1 MKMMKRETEQRQ
13 AIEMLCTDMLVPKE
27 HLLRKIDAAV
37 DFTHIYELVEDL
49 YCEDNGRPGCDPV
62 VLFKLVLIQHLFG
75 IRSLRQTMR
84 DAEVNVAYR
93 WFLGYTM
100 SQSLPHFATIS
111 YAFCHR
117 FTAEVIEGVFRW
129 ILEEVA
135 RAGYLSPEV
144 VFVDGTHIKANAN
157 LKKRVK
163 KEIPVAAK
171 RYQEQLDAEIEADR
185 AAHGKKPLKK
195 KDDDDGSTPARRKT
209 VTESTTDPDSG
220 VFGALGHS
228 VSDSDTGLTIPVREG
243 SITDAQIVSVNPGVS
258 GSPGEL
264 NGCADLGKVLG
275 SIEMNT
281 AQGIFGQAYVSMD
294 GRMMETG
301 SIAVGTASIVS
312 TINGRD
318 SREYAIEINRIYRE
332 ADGTHAMLSVTDPE
346 LIQKT
351 GGIVQ
356 GMSGSPI
363 IQNGKLV
370 GAVTHVFVSDPTK
383 GYAVSIQDML
393 RAAGIMSKA
402 A

>member
-1 MKMMKRETEQRQ
+1 MKMLKKEAEQRQ
-13 AIEMLCTDMLVPKE
+13 AIEMLCTDMLVSKD

-37 DFTHIYELVEDL
+37 DFRHIYELVEDL

-195 KDDDDGSTPARRKT
+195 KDDDEWQYAVRPVRAENGDRIDDRPGQRRIFRRASTGNASPTRRIRSATGGAMCWKRRSRPAM
-209 VTESTTDPDSG
+209 STTASP
-220 VFGALGHS
+220 LTRCLS
-228 VSDSDTGLTIPVREG
+228 VWSSTIPKRR
-243 SITDAQIVSVNPGVS
+243 SSPPTRATKRPGY
-258 GSPGEL
+258 
-264 NGCADLGKVLG
+264 
-275 SIEMNT
+275 I
-281 AQGIFGQAYVSMD
+281 QGF
-294 GRMMETG
+294 
-301 SIAVGTASIVS
+301 
-312 TINGRD
+312 
-318 SREYAIEINRIYRE
+318 
-332 ADGTHAMLSVTDPE
+332 L
-346 LIQKT
+346 
-351 GGIVQ
+351 
-356 GMSGSPI
+356 
-363 IQNGKLV
+363 
-370 GAVTHVFVSDPTK
+370 
-383 GYAVSIQDML
+383 
-393 RAAGIMSKA
+393 
-402 A
+402 

>member
-1 MKMMKRETEQRQ
+1 MKKAIVTGLWSLLLATVLTVPAFAQELVVGGQVVGVQISTEGVVVAGFSEIETESGTVSPAQSAGVHQ
-13 AIEMLCTDMLVPKE
+13 GDLITAVNGSKVA
-27 HLLRKIDAAV
+27 DA
-37 DFTHIYELVEDL
+37 
-49 YCEDNGRPGCDPV
+49 
-62 VLFKLVLIQHLFG
+62 Q
-75 IRSLRQTMR
+75 
-84 DAEVNVAYR
+84 
-93 WFLGYTM
+93 
-100 SQSLPHFATIS
+100 
-111 YAFCHR
+111 
-117 FTAEVIEGVFRW
+117 EVISAVGECGGESVCLGLQR
-129 ILEEVA
+129 
-135 RAGYLSPEV
+135 
-144 VFVDGTHIKANAN
+144 
-157 LKKRVK
+157 
-163 KEIPVAAK
+163 
-171 RYQEQLDAEIEADR
+171 
-185 AAHGKKPLKK
+185 
-195 KDDDDGSTPARRKT
+195 GSKSMSINVTPAQSGEGEWLLGIWLRDGLSGLGT
-209 VTESTTDPDSG
+209 LTFCDPDSG

-301 SIAVGTASIVS
+301 SIAVGPASIVS
-312 TINGRD
+312 TINGRN
-318 SREYAIEINRIYRE
+318 SCEYAIEINRIYRE

-393 RAAGIMSKA
+393 RAAGIMSKSA
-402 A
+402 